1 MSSVLTAR
9 IWRSGPSALFFGFIL
24 VVGLL
29 PWLGISQIQLFYV
42 IAAFG
47 VCAIVAMGVVFRRT
61 DRVKAKYNALFLDYV
76 ADPSPAT
83 SLMDSLER
91 AGVAQKD
98 IKSLKLMTA
107 DLEHGSRYVEE
118 KFRDFLDRY
127 RDVQIDVLGQ
137 ACREIPQSGRVR
149 YFNATQKLVEH
160 ENLVETRDGSFLLW
174 YEPYHDVQDGVD
186 VMPQG
191 AYLLRLDQE
200 MAETLLKRFEAL
212 KDQRKVSSVEGGPYT
227 RESRP

>member
-1 MSSVLTAR
+1 
-9 IWRSGPSALFFGFIL
+9 
-24 VVGLL
+24 
-29 PWLGISQIQLFYV
+29 
-42 IAAFG
+42 
-47 VCAIVAMGVVFRRT
+47 
-61 DRVKAKYNALFLDYV
+61 
-76 ADPSPAT
+76 
-83 SLMDSLER
+83 
-91 AGVAQKD
+91 
-98 IKSLKLMTA
+98 MTA